1 MKFWKK
7 IFLYSVILF
16 IFLFNGTGIILIEK
30 IHNNNLKHTVKSTI
44 DQYSN
49 IESILYL
56 NTDFTSTVNVSTEEN
71 LKEWLN
77 IIINGYVINDN
88 LTIPNIEI
96 FTEDNKKLISNSNIN
111 VLSERE
117 EVIKAKEND
126 RTFIIRNIDNKRY
139 LFVSSVINL
148 QNIEFKLVLS
158 KDIQPVYN
166 ERIGNY
172 EFFLVLDVITLTILA
187 IGMYLISRKLTQP
200 IVKLSNASIEIAKG
214 NYKKRV
220 KEHKSYDEIEV
231 LENNFNAMIDVI
243 ESNIKE
249 LHYVNESKQRFI
261 DSLNHEIKTP
271 ITSIIGYSEL
281 LLKGKV
287 NEATQIKAL
296 KYINSEAKR
305 LEVLNSTLLKLILLR
320 EKKINSQH
328 IQVRECVLS
337 SYNSLKY
344 KIDINNIDLIINVK
358 DHYIYADKQLIIV
371 LLTNIIDNAIKASN
385 EYGKINICGNY
396 DSESLNYVIK
406 IKDEGR
412 GINQEDLDKILEPFY
427 MVDKARTRKNNGIGL
442 GLSICREICELH
454 NIKFIINS
462 QIGKGT
468 EVTLE
473 FEKEMKNDEK

>member
-30 IHNNNLKHTVKSTI
+30 IHNNNLKNTVKSTI

-56 NTDFTSTVNVSTEEN
+56 NTDFTSAVNVSTEEN

-287 NEATQIKAL
+287 NEDTKIKAL

-385 EYGKINICGNY
+385 ECGKINICGNY

-406 IKDEGR
+406 IKDEGI